1 MTVNQA
7 ASQEPEWVKEVKG
20 LADFSGILLPEQTY
34 ATPASSPRRLA
45 LAVLKWAIKDLL
57 TYTGVEYSRRT
68 KTYARED
75 SYQSAWN
82 WVFRSEEASWVYPF
96 EDVCALLG
104 IEPDWF
110 RDKLKM
116 LLANNVRPIYS
127 FRDQAR
133 GSRHS
138 VRQRRNCD

>member
-1 MTVNQA
+1 MIQHQTA
-7 ASQEPEWVKEVKG
+7 TEEPEWVKELKG
-20 LADFSGILLPEQTY
+20 LADFSGVLLPSQTY
-34 ATPASSPRRLA
+34 ATPASPPRRLA

-75 SYQSAWN
+75 SFQTAWN
-82 WVFRSEEASWVYPF
+82 WIFRSNEAKWVYPF

-104 IEPDWF
+104 IGPDWF
-110 RDKLKM
+110 RNKLKM
-116 LLANNVRPIYS
+116 LLANNVRPAYS

-138 VRQRRNCD
+138 VRRSRRHS